1 VKIKTRLILSV
12 AIFVIALLIIIGSVI
27 VTNQQVDRLNK
38 QEELAKTIEIEA
50 NELSYLSSDY
60 ILYRESQQA
69 ERWESKYSALA
80 STLAALA
87 VDTPEQKVLVDN
99 LMENQQRLRHVFDD
113 VKSGI
118 TGSPQGD
125 PAIDLAV
132 VQVSWSRLAV
142 QTQGI
147 VFDAGRLSLLLRDE
161 ADQVKQVS
169 NLLIF
174 LLMGTFSLFIL
185 TSYLI
190 VFRRTIT
197 SIAKLQDSVK
207 VIGSGDLNHVIPEK
221 GDDEIRDLSRAFNQ
235 MTVDLKEVT
244 ASKAELERE
253 VAERKKAE
261 EEVGERNEELIAINE
276 QLVAAQEQL
285 RQANVRLERNEEDLR
300 RKNVD
305 LNAINEELTA
315 TQEEL
320 HHNLDELTKAVEEL
334 RQSEER
340 YRTMFSSMTEAF
352 ALHEIICDA
361 DGVPMDYRFLE
372 INPAFEKQTTLP
384 RDKVVGRLVSEV
396 LPGIGL
402 EWIETYGKVALT
414 GTPVRFENY
423 SAPLE
428 RYYDVYA
435 FSPAPQQFATLFSD
449 ITERRRAEE
458 ALRESESVLR
468 SFFDS
473 SGVMRGIV
481 EVIAEDDVL
490 HITDNIATAA
500 FIGLSPEAM
509 KNKKGSELGEPR
521 DILRMWVS
529 YYIESQKTGK
539 PVIFE
544 YHDKRGEREAWLH
557 TTVSYMGT
565 PSGGYP
571 RFAYAILD
579 ISERRKAE
587 EKIARLLSEVREEK
601 DRLSALINSISDEI
615 WYADN
620 EKKFT
625 LANPSALLEFRLH
638 HGDDI
643 DIENLAGNLD
653 VLRPDGTPRPV
664 EEAPPLRALGGEI
677 VRNQEEIIR
686 TPGHGEL
693 RYRQVSSTPVRD
705 DKGIIIGSV
714 SVVRDITEL
723 KRTEE
728 KLRDTS
734 RYLENLLDYAN
745 APIIVWDPDFK
756 ITRFNHAFERLTG
769 RRASDV
775 IGQHLEILFPEKYA
789 GTAMDIIRRT
799 TRGERLDVVEI
810 PILHVN
816 GMVRTV
822 LWNSATLFEAD
833 GKTVLS
839 TIAQGSD
846 ITERKRAE
854 EELLRRNE
862 DLNAAYEE
870 ITSTQEE
877 LQQSNDELIKSE
889 QELRKT
895 SQYLENL
902 IDYANAPIVV
912 WDPHFVI
919 TRFNRAFEE
928 LTGRTAREIIGQR
941 LEVLFP
947 QRYLDASMAI
957 IRKTMKG
964 ERLKVVEIPILNRR
978 GEIRIVLWNS
988 ATLFEADGTT
998 VQSTIAQG
1006 NDITERK
1013 MTEAELEERN
1023 EELNSAI
1030 EELTRQGHELNEA
1043 LNEKEVLLSEVHH
1056 RVKNNLTAFISLLSL
1071 ESSYDDT
1078 PAGLALK
1085 KDLQNRARSM
1095 ALIHETLYRTKKYS
1109 RVNMDVYLS
1118 TLVGQVV
1125 NSYESGK
1132 SIQTGV
1138 ETHGITLD
1146 LSRATPGGLIINE
1159 LLTNSLKYAFP
1170 PSFDCEKIRGAPCMI
1185 TVSLIEDDGSYI
1197 LTVRD
1202 NGIGLPRNFDIAST
1216 KTLGLKLVNFLAKHQ
1231 LRASVEVHSY
1241 NGAEFRFRFQDKV

>member
-1 VKIKTRLILSV
+1 MKIRTRLTLSV
-12 AIFVIALLIIIGSVI
+12 AIFAIALLIIVGSIV
-27 VTNQQVDRLNK
+27 VTNQQVTRLSK

-80 STLAALA
+80 SALSALA
-87 VDTPEQKVLVDN
+87 VDTPEQRVLVDN

-147 VFDAGRLSLLLRDE
+147 VFDAGRLSHLLRDE
-161 ADQVKQVS
+161 ADQVRQVG

-197 SIAKLQDSVK
+197 SIAGLQEGVK
-207 VIGSGDLNHVIPEK
+207 IIGSGDLDHVIPEK
-221 GDDEIRDLSRAFNQ
+221 GDDEICDLSRAFNQ
-235 MTVDLKEVT
+235 MTVDLKGVT

-253 VAERKKAE
+253 VACRKKAE

-276 QLVAAQEQL
+276 
-285 RQANVRLERNEEDLR
+285 
-300 RKNVD
+300 
-305 LNAINEELTA
+305 
-315 TQEEL
+315 
-320 HHNLDELTKAVEEL
+320 ELTKAGEMV
-334 RQSEER
+334 RKSEER
-340 YRTMFSSMTEAF
+340 YRNLFDSMTEGF
-352 ALHEIICDA
+352 ALHEIVCDA
-361 DGVPMDYRFLE
+361 DNVPVDYRFLE
-372 INPAFEKQTTLP
+372 INPAFEKMTAL
-384 RDKVVGRLVSEV
+384 RWDKVVGRLVSEV
-396 LPGIGL
+396 LPGL
-402 EWIETYGKVALT
+402 EPAWIETYGKVALT
-414 GTPVRFENY
+414 GIPVRFENY
-423 SAPLE
+423 SAPLGRHYE
-428 RYYDVYA
+428 VYA
-435 FSPAPQQFATLFSD
+435 FSPAPRQFATLFSD
-449 ITERRRAEE
+449 ITDRKRAEE
-458 ALRESESVLR
+458 AMRESESILR

-490 HITDNIATAA
+490 HITDNNATAA
-500 FIGLSPEAM
+500 FIGLTHEVM

-529 YYIESQKTGK
+529 HYIESQKTGK

-544 YHDKRGEREAWLH
+544 YRDERGDAATWLH
-557 TTVSYMGT
+557 STVSYLGAS
-565 PSGGYP
+565 PEGNP

-587 EKIARLLSEVREEK
+587 EKIALLLSEVREEK

-615 WYADN
+615 WFADT
-620 EKKFT
+620 KGRFI
-625 LANPSALLEFRLH
+625 LANPSALHEFRLH

-643 DIENLAGNLD
+643 DVEDLAGNLE

-664 EEAPPLRALGGEI
+664 EEAPPLRALDGEI

-686 TPGHGEL
+686 TPGHEEL

-705 DKGIIIGSV
+705 DNGMIIGSV

-745 APIIVWDPDFK
+745 APIIVWDPAFR

-769 RRASDV
+769 RKTSDV
-775 IGQHLEILFPEKYA
+775 IGMHLEILFPEKYTGA
-789 GTAMDIIRRT
+789 AMDIIRRT

-810 PILHVN
+810 PILHVS
-816 GMVRTV
+816 GTVRTV
-822 LWNSATLFEAD
+822 LWNSATLFGAD

-846 ITERKRAE
+846 ITERKKAE

-877 LQQSNDELIKSE
+877 LQQSNDELIRSE

-895 SQYLENL
+895 SRYLENL

-919 TRFNRAFEE
+919 TRFNHAFEE

-947 QRYLDASMAI
+947 QRFLDASMAI

-988 ATLFEADGTT
+988 ATLFESDGTT

-1071 ESSYDDT
+1071 ESTYDDT

-1125 NSYESGK
+1125 SSYESGK
-1132 SIQTGV
+1132 SIQTIV

-1170 PSFDCEKIRGAPCMI
+1170 PSFDCEKIRGTPCMI
-1185 TVSLIEDDGSYI
+1185 TVSLIEDDGAYI
-1197 LTVRD
+1197 LTVKD
-1202 NGIGLPRNFDIAST
+1202 NGIGLPRGFDIAGT
-1216 KTLGLKLVNFLAKHQ
+1216 KTLGLKLVNFLARHQ
-1231 LRASVEVHSY
+1231 LRASVEVHSD